1 MVDGINIK
9 LLGEHLR
16 RLRKERKLRLI
27 HVHDQ
32 TRVSIAS
39 LSRIERGGS
48 KELDSATLFKLCDWM
63 KLPVEMFK
71 NTPGLPARLR
81 RSESTAD
88 LVELH
93 LRADRKLDKKTADAL
108 AMMFRTAYER
118 FTADH

>member
-1 MVDGINIK
+1 MGDGVNVK

-16 RLRKERKLRLI
+16 LVRKERKLRLI
-27 HVHDQ
+27 HVHDE
-32 TRVSIAS
+32 TNISVAS

-71 NTPGLPARLR
+71 SIAGLPERLR
-81 RSESTAD
+81 SSETTAD

-93 LRADRKLDKKTADAL
+93 LRADRKLDEKTADAL

-118 FTADH
+118 FTSKR